1 MALAGELGGAE
12 ILRKLLEP
20 LGTVG
25 QRYDGIVTA
34 LKSHALSGDIGDF
47 GRARA
52 VRRKTVLTLT
62 MSERLARLH
71 ALCKQM
77 SAIKGAASA
86 R

>member
-1 MALAGELGGAE
+1 
-12 ILRKLLEP
+12 
-20 LGTVG
+20 
-25 QRYDGIVTA
+25 VTT
-34 LKSHALSGDIGDF
+34 LKSHTLGGDISDF

-52 VRRKTVLTLT
+52 VRREAALTLT
-62 MSERLARLH
+62 MSERLARMH